1 MQPMSRLLSIAAGAL
16 ALTAC
21 VHLAAE
27 IATNRFAHPARQDQ
41 QAESLST
48 PSVDTQNAAW
58 CAAHGCPPVEEQPVH
73 VLMDTHA
80 HLSMKPGLG
89 WVFSGVP
96 WDPEHPPHWS
106 YRFSEK
112 MEVDAIRRSG
122 LRLIVVSL
130 YANPMFTFP
139 GSARDATWEEI
150 EQTEELIR
158 RYPDLFA
165 LATTSLQARRIIA
178 AGKIALVYHL
188 EAGEWAMRSP
198 EDVAALYRAGVRAV
212 NPVHLYDSWI
222 GASDLQGSERF
233 IINPVGY
240 GNSKIV
246 GDHRENRG
254 GLTEDGKNLLRTL
267 VQYGYIIDISHMS
280 RVAIRD
286 TAGMPELANLPLFN
300 SHMPNLV
307 ETGDNERT
315 VDQEAF
321 DILSSRGGLLGL
333 VPTIATPVGKDPFP
347 GKCHGTVEI
356 YARTFALAVE
366 RAKGM
371 PIGMASDFNGGIG
384 HLRPTHGPD
393 GCYPAEAAKSEYD
406 LHGLRDAGM
415 LPGLVE
421 AMRAQGADPTPLFAA
436 SERFL
441 QMWARV
447 EQAKTR

>member
-1 MQPMSRLLSIAAGAL
+1 MKHLPRLLSLAAGAL

-27 IATNRFAHPARQDQ
+27 IATNRFAHPAKQNAQ
-41 QAESLST
+41 SAALVT
-48 PSVDTQNAAW
+48 PSIEEQNRGW
-58 CAAHGCPPVEEQPVH
+58 CTAHGCPPLTGAPVH

-112 MEVDAIRRSG
+112 MAVEAVQKSE
-122 LRLIVVSL
+122 LKLIVVSL

-139 GSARDATWEEI
+139 GSAREATWEEI
-150 EQTEELIR
+150 KQTEELIA
-158 RYPDLFA
+158 RYPDVFA

-188 EAGEWAMRSP
+188 EAGEWAMRTP

-233 IINPVGY
+233 IINPPGY
-240 GNSKIV
+240 GHSRVV
-246 GDHRENRG
+246 GDHRENRY

-267 VQYGYIIDISHMS
+267 VQYGYLIDISHMS
-280 RVAIRD
+280 RVSIRD
-286 TAGMPELANLPLFN
+286 TAAMPELRHLPLFN
-300 SHMPNLV
+300 SHMPNLP

-315 VDQEAF
+315 VDAEAF
-321 DILSSRGGLLGL
+321 AILSSRGGLLGL
-333 VPTIATPVGKDPFP
+333 VPTVATPVGKDPFP
-347 GKCHGTVEI
+347 GKCHGTIEI

-366 RAKGM
+366 RGKGM
-371 PIGMASDFNGGIG
+371 PIAMASDFNGGIG
-384 HLRPTHGPD
+384 HLRPAYGPE
-393 GCYPAEAAKSEYD
+393 GCYPAEQAKTEFD
-406 LHGLRDAGM
+406 REGLRDAGL
-415 LPGLVE
+415 LPGMIE
-421 AMRAQGADPTPLFAA
+421 AMRAQGVDPEPMYAA

-441 QMWARV
+441 QMWERV
-447 EQAKTR
+447 EAAKTR